1 MNTVIR
7 ISIHLALM
15 TGALVV
21 ILTRCKKEK
30 DIPETVT
37 DIDSNIYLTVTIGNQ
52 VWLVDNGKG
61 NAIQRLCGLSVR
73 CVMN

>member
-15 TGALVV
+15 TGVLVV
-21 ILTRCKKEK
+21 ILPGCKKEK
-30 DIPETVT
+30 DIPDTVT
-37 DIDSNIYLTVTIGNQ
+37 DIDGYIYQTVTIGNQ